1 MNKFLN
7 WLKKQN
13 FFVKLIILI
22 LCAIPFISIYFA
34 YKYFFPNNERLGNP
48 KDLAKADKND
58 SGTQKLPKS
67 EKLDKVIDALYS
79 KLNVN
84 KSETELLKY
93 ESKLE
98 TMANAPDDRALNN
111 ENNFIRKKI
120 DEIKSE
126 INQLENNLLF
136 FSNVEEDNPVV
147 KDVYKNINKHK
158 KELSVWKSKLKKI
171 KRYYS

>member
-1 MNKFLN
+1 MPYNKRFIE
-7 WLKKQN
+7 KK
-13 FFVKLIILI
+13 FHKI
-22 LCAIPFISIYFA
+22 
-34 YKYFFPNNERLGNP
+34 
-48 KDLAKADKND
+48 
-58 SGTQKLPKS
+58 
-67 EKLDKVIDALYS
+67 IDALYN

-98 TMANAPDDRALNN
+98 TMANAPNDRALNN

-120 DEIKSE
+120 DEIKAE

-147 KDVYKNINKHK
+147 KDVYKNIDKHK